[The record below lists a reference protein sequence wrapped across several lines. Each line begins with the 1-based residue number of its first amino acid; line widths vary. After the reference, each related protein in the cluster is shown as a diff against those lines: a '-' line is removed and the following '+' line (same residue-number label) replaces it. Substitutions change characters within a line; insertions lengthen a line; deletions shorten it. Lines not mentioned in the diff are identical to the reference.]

1 MTAKKKNEEIK
12 EEVKKEQKPELPESI
27 KRISDLVPDEI
38 KVEID
43 KLATEHVNFLLEI
56 IWPIAHAEFV
66 HGARHGYELRH
77 NYQQTDKEIKD
88 LDVKGFTRKLEKKE
102 DKEK

>member
-1 MTAKKKNEEIK
+1 MTKKKQK
-12 EEVKKEQKPELPESI
+12 EEVKEQEIKELPESI

-77 NYQQTDKEIKD
+77 NYQQPDKEIKD
-88 LDVKGFTRKLEKKE
+88 LDIKGFTRELVKKE
-102 DKEK
+102 E